1 MIKKIIQLKLR
12 IIAQLLIWRFK
23 PQIIAITGNM
33 GKTTTKLAI
42 AHVLKNHKDIRY
54 SEGNLNNEFG
64 VPLTII
70 GGWDREYYERGS
82 SAMFWFKVVWSG
94 FFRLFSTRY
103 PEILILEYG
112 ADHPG
117 DIKKLAKIYKPH
129 ISVVSG
135 IGEIPVH
142 VQYFSTPKNLAEE
155 KRNII
160 SHLSSSDYAILNH
173 DDPLVLDMQSHTK
186 AHVKTYGFTG
196 GSDTWLSDFNI
207 ELNGNIPTGISF
219 SVSCDGKQDRL
230 HIPETL
236 SKGVAFAAGAA
247 LTIAHI
253 HKISLSDAVGYLA
266 TFAAPKGR
274 LKLLKGIKNSYII
287 DDSYNASPASTT
299 LAIETLKSLP
309 AQRKIAV
316 LGDMREL
323 GEYSISAHQKIG
335 NLIGGHVGV
344 LVCVGAAA
352 KFIGESASDQ
362 MSSENIH
369 YFETSELAK
378 KKVQELI
385 KEGDLVLVKG
395 SEGVRTER
403 IVEEIMAEPENKKNL
418 IVRQS
423 ERWLSTK

>member
-1 MIKKIIQLKLR
+1 MVVSR
-12 IIAQLLIWRFK
+12 LLLWRFK
-23 PQIIAITGNM
+23 PEIIAVTGNM

-42 AHVLKNHKDIRY
+42 SHVLKNHKRIRY

-70 GGWDREYYERGS
+70 GGWDGEYYDKGPS
-82 SAMFWFKVVWSG
+82 GWFWIRVLWSG
-94 FFRLFSTRY
+94 FFKLFSIEY
-103 PEILILEYG
+103 PEILVLEYG

-117 DIKKLAKIYKPH
+117 DIKKLVKIYKPH

-142 VQYFSTPKNLAEE
+142 VQYFLTPKNLAEE

-173 DDPLVLDMQSHTK
+173 DDPLVLDMKSHTK
-186 AHVKTYGFTG
+186 ALVNTYGFTQ
-196 GSDTWLSDFNI
+196 GSDVWLSDFNI
-207 ELNGNIPTGISF
+207 ELNQNIPDGISF
-219 SVSCDGKQDRL
+219 SVSSGGKQSRA
-230 HIPETL
+230 HIPQTL
-236 SKGVAFAAGAA
+236 SKGVAFASGAA
-247 LTIAHI
+247 LAVAEIYKIPLNIAI
-253 HKISLSDAVGYLA
+253 ESLR
-266 TFAAPKGR
+266 TFIAPKGR
-274 LKLLKGIKNSYII
+274 MKLLNGIKNSHII

-299 LAIETLKSLP
+299 LAVETLKSLP

-335 NLIGGHVGV
+335 NLVGGHVEI

-352 KFIGESASDQ
+352 KFIGEAASDQ
-362 MSSENIH
+362 MLSGNIF

-385 KEGDLVLVKG
+385 KEGDLILVKG
-395 SEGVRTER
+395 SEGVRMEK
-403 IVEEIMAEPENKKNL
+403 IIEEVMAEPQKKKEL

-423 ERWLSTK
+423 QRWLNTK